1 MTTPFWRRPV
11 FVLVCGAL
19 IVITS
24 FGVRQSFGLFMRP
37 ISLDMGWGR
46 EMLSL
51 ALATQNLMV
60 GVAAPFA
67 GALAM
72 KWGVS
77 RTIMLGGLLF
87 AAGIFSMS
95 QATTPA
101 GMLIGGGFFAGVGLS
116 SCGLPLI
123 LSVVGQIAPEEK
135 RSMWLG
141 TVTASATLGQ
151 LLIVP
156 ASQSMLSDYEW
167 VTSLLVL
174 SAMAG
179 MIVPIAWAMSAATA
193 GVSRIGGEQ
202 SIRAALAEAGGH
214 RGFWLLTIGF
224 YVCGFQVMFIGVH
237 LPAYLVD
244 VGASPAMGAAALMTI
259 ALFNMV
265 GAWTFGWLGGRY
277 RKKFLLSLLYTGRS
291 FAIIAFL
298 NAPVSDASIL
308 LFSASVGLL
317 WLGTVPL
324 TSGIVAQIFG
334 VRHMA
339 MLFGIVYFSHQ
350 LGSFSGV
357 WLGGRLYDATGSY
370 DAIWWIAIALGF
382 ITALVHMPID
392 DRPLERVAAAG
403 A

>member
-1 MTTPFWRRPV
+1 MAIPFWRRPG

-37 ISLDMGWGR
+37 ISLDLGWGR
-46 EMLSL
+46 EILSL
-51 ALATQNLMV
+51 ALATQNLMI

-67 GALAM
+67 GALAV
-72 KWGVS
+72 KWGAP

-87 AAGIFSMS
+87 AAGILSMT
-95 QATTPA
+95 QFTTPT

-151 LLIVP
+151 IMIVP
-156 ASQSMLSDYEW
+156 TSQSLLSDYQW
-167 VTSLLVL
+167 VTSLLAL

-179 MIVPIAWAMSAATA
+179 MIVPFAWAMSGAAPRAART
-193 GVSRIGGEQ
+193 GGEQ
-202 SIRAALAEAGGH
+202 SIRAALGEAGGH
-214 RGFWLLTIGF
+214 RGFWLLTVGF
-224 YVCGFQVMFIGVH
+224 FVCGFQVMFISMH

-244 VGASPAMGAAALMTI
+244 VGASPAMGAVALMTI
-259 ALFNMV
+259 ALFNMI

-277 RKKFLLSLLYTGRS
+277 RKKYLLSFLYTGRS
-291 FAIIAFL
+291 LAILAFL
-298 NAPVSDASIL
+298 NAPVSETSIL
-308 LFSASVGLL
+308 LFAAAVGLL

-324 TSGIVAQIFG
+324 T
-334 VRHMA
+334 
-339 MLFGIVYFSHQ
+339 
-350 LGSFSGV
+350 
-357 WLGGRLYDATGSY
+357 
-370 DAIWWIAIALGF
+370 
-382 ITALVHMPID
+382 
-392 DRPLERVAAAG
+392 
-403 A
+403 